1 MANRIDSDGSG
12 AAKGACVDLLL
23 LYLGA
28 AGAAVGDGSSGVV
41 RMGGSPRGGRSTG
54 SDDTAPKLGDA
65 TADDLQGGSGVDAA
79 SRCVS
84 PLLFRLA

>member
-28 AGAAVGDGSSGVV
+28 AGAAVGDGSS
-41 RMGGSPRGGRSTG
+41 
-54 SDDTAPKLGDA
+54 APKLGGA

-79 SRCVS
+79 GRCVS